1 MRRRANGSSQTRG
14 LIPSHTT
21 AAEIFAL
28 VSGGGKL
35 GRGGMGGWSGL
46 LPLAET
52 AAEQGCG
59 AAFAAEDDDV
69 ILQREVGVPGN
80 EPEVTGGD
88 DGKDPVVGGFLLNST
103 NASKQVC
110 RGHTS
115 LLKGLNVCETQQY

>member
-1 MRRRANGSSQTRG
+1 MRRRANGSFQRTGHRHPTQRLRRFS
-14 LIPSHTT
+14 P
-21 AAEIFAL
+21 L

-80 EPEVTGGD
+80 EPEVPGGD
-88 DGKDPVVGGFLLNST
+88 DGKDPVVGGFLL
-103 NASKQVC
+103 
-110 RGHTS
+110 
-115 LLKGLNVCETQQY
+115 